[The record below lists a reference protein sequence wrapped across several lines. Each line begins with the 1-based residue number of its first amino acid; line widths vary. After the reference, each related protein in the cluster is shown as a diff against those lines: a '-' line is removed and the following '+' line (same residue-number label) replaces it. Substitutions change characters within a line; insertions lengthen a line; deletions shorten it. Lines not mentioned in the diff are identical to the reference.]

1 MRIGRKVP
9 TQFAN
14 ASGQICLFEGYTA
27 LESYENQNGVDP
39 NTRLKRF
46 LGVIFVPTSPC
57 VLKIQDRSDRW
68 IKQLTF

>member
-1 MRIGRKVP
+1 MRIGTKVP

-14 ASGQICLFEGYTA
+14 AFGQICLFEGYTS
-27 LESYENQNGVDP
+27 LESQEKHTGVDL

-46 LGVIFVPTSPC
+46 LGVIFIPTSHC
-57 VLKIQDRSDRW
+57 VSKIQDRSDGW